1 MNHWRWTQRVLV
13 GMAAV
18 WLGMGTVMVSAAEA
32 AQALRV
38 GTDEWPPYEY
48 TGPDGTVTG
57 FSTDVV
63 RAVMDE
69 LGLAHG
75 QFQVLPWA
83 RAEAMIFSGELDVL
97 FSASHSEKRLENCYF
112 PEEPLI
118 ESPNVLFIRAEDE
131 ERLKFDSLE
140 DLRGHTVGIVRDYAY
155 TPEFLDFVTAHVEH
169 TVALDDASNFKLLSL
184 GRVDYIPADLGNGLA
199 TIDKMG
205 LAGKIIP
212 LRNHPIKT
220 SGIYVMFSKKTV
232 KPPTVRR
239 FSKALSEF
247 RNTPEYQRLFDRY
260 FGDRRVGAG
269 SAAE

>member
-1 MNHWRWTQRVLV
+1 
-13 GMAAV
+13 
-18 WLGMGTVMVSAAEA
+18 MVSATEA
-32 AQALRV
+32 APPLRV

-69 LGLAHG
+69 LGMAYG
-75 QFQVLPWA
+75 EIQVLPWA
-83 RAEAMIFSGELDVL
+83 RAEAMAFSGELDVL
-97 FSASHSEKRLENCYF
+97 FSASHSDRRLEHCYF
-112 PEEPLI
+112 PDEPLI
-118 ESPNVLFIRAEDE
+118 ESPNVLFIRAEDKD
-131 ERLKFDSLE
+131 RLRFDALA

-155 TPEFLDFVTAHVEH
+155 TPEFLDFVKANVDHS
-169 TVALDDASNFKLLSL
+169 VALDDASNFKLLSR

-199 TIDKMG
+199 MIDQMG

-220 SGIYVMFSKKTV
+220 SGIYAMFSKKTV
-232 KPPTVRR
+232 KPPTVRQ
-239 FSKALSEF
+239 FSKALAEF
-247 RNTPEYQRLFDRY
+247 RKTPEYQRLYDRY

-269 SAAE
+269 PAAE